1 MLWQLLS
8 LLFEVGQSQFQAR
21 RGGTG
26 ARVDSESEAIARAV
40 ARELTGY
47 RRLRA
52 EEEQARV
59 EPDFLAL
66 VWASIAAA
74 LAFAGHASQRSG
86 PLRLGQI
93 DAVQAIWFV
102 LALIAGLFVV
112 ANAAFAIRLTRQYA
126 QSKSDP
132 GYKFYAT
139 CMAVTIGVIVAG
151 AVGLVLV
158 GAMN

>member
-8 LLFEVGQSQFQAR
+8 LLFEVGESRSRAR
-21 RGGTG
+21 AGGRGD
-26 ARVDSESEAIARAV
+26 AESEAIARAV
-40 ARELTGY
+40 ARELTGE

-59 EPDFLAL
+59 DPDFLAL

-74 LAFAGHASQRSG
+74 LAFAGHAAQRSG

-102 LALIAGLFVV
+102 LAVIAGLFVV
-112 ANAAFAIRLTRQYA
+112 TNVAFAIRLTRQYA

-132 GYKFYAT
+132 GYRFYAT
-139 CMAVTIGVIVAG
+139 WLAVTIGVIVAG
-151 AVGLVLV
+151 AVGLVV
-158 GAMN
+158 IGAMN